1 MRYTISIDQTH
12 SIEWDLSLS
21 EAALFS
27 FIYSLPAWA
36 EQIHVNGQTWFFASR
51 NKAIDEMPIITDKA
65 DTIYRLYKSLQIKGV
80 IDWKKFGEKD
90 CIMITEKGKLWNSSK
105 TDLGNKSESP
115 RKKIRRNTEINP
127 TYNSTKNNSTI
138 DNIIDINT
146 NVFMANE
153 ENEFIDFT
161 KIEIN
166 ENQINQ
172 SPKVNPF
179 TVVAKLQSE
188 KERKIVATQKERK
201 ADAEPKPD
209 RQPSPTYAAFTVF
222 CQTFEALSG
231 AAYPTD
237 QNGHYIMMPK
247 DAGQMGNLMRYIDKI
262 DKHGNSI
269 EALKVFIQA
278 AWSLNDKWLKANFTV
293 GNLYSQASKIFTA
306 YQTTSPAAKDKA
318 YNDRIQELLAE
329 RMAKFQD

>member
-1 MRYTISIDQTH
+1 
-12 SIEWDLSLS
+12 
-21 EAALFS
+21 
-27 FIYSLPAWA
+27 
-36 EQIHVNGQTWFFASR
+36 
-51 NKAIDEMPIITDKA
+51 MPIITDKA
-65 DTIYRLYKSLQIKGV
+65 DTIYRLYKSLQLKGV
-80 IDWKKFGEKD
+80 IDWQKFGEKD
-90 CIMITEKGKLWNSSK
+90 CIMITEKGKLWNSAK
-105 TDLGNKSESP
+105 TNLGNKSDLP

-127 TYNSTKNNSTI
+127 TYNNTKNNSTI

-146 NVFMANE
+146 NVFMTNE

-161 KIEIN
+161 KVTSE
-166 ENQINQ
+166 
-172 SPKVNPF
+172 PKAKLNPF
-179 TVVAKLQSE
+179 TLVSLVE
-188 KERKIVATQKERK
+188 KEKEKSRRKKEK
-201 ADAEPKPD
+201 ENEPRAD

-247 DAGQMGNLMRYIDKI
+247 DAGQMKNLMQYIDKI
-262 DKHGNSI
+262 DKQGNSL

-278 AWSLNDKWLKANFTV
+278 AWSLNDKWLRANFTIA
-293 GNLYSQASKIFTA
+293 NLYSQASKIFTA

-318 YNDRIQELLAE
+318 YNDRVQELLAE

>member
-1 MRYTISIDQTH
+1 MINIDTRLLPQVTPDQLFLLCHIVNFMNENRMCFPSNKKLIEQSGFSESKILRVKNELVTRKIISVKQRFRPDGSQT
-12 SIEWDLSLS
+12 S
-21 EAALFS
+21 
-27 FIYSLPAWA
+27 
-36 EQIHVNGQTWFFASR
+36 N
-51 NKAIDEMPIITDKA
+51 
-65 DTIYRLYKSLQIKGV
+65 LYKITTELIGV
-80 IDWKKFGEKD
+80 FV
-90 CIMITEKGKLWNSSK
+90 TGKNMSNLDTSPF
-105 TDLGNKSESP
+105 TDEEGGIFTHEGGTPSPMKPLEVLPNLSINQNKVLVE
-115 RKKIRRNTEINP
+115 NP
-127 TYNSTKNNSTI
+127 SDFN
-138 DNIIDINT
+138 
-146 NVFMANE
+146 
-153 ENEFIDFT
+153 DFT
-161 KIEIN
+161 KVETN
-166 ENQINQ
+166 LQ

-188 KERKIVATQKERK
+188 KERKIVAPQKERK
-201 ADAEPKPD
+201 AAAEPKAD

-247 DAGQMGNLMRYIDKI
+247 DAGQMVYLMRYIDKI
-262 DKHGNSI
+262 DKQGNSI

-278 AWSLNDKWLKANFTV
+278 AWSLNDKWLRANFTV
-293 GNLYSQASKIFTA
+293 GNLYGQASKIFTA

>member
-1 MRYTISIDQTH
+1 MNKLNNKIKDNFTIIPND
-12 SIEWDLSLS
+12 IIRNKSLS
-21 EAALFS
+21 DRAR
-27 FIYSLPAWA
+27 FIFCYMASMPDDWKFYQGAMAKELGYTKDTLRKYIEELLTTGYLHR
-36 EQIHVNGQTWFFASR
+36 EQRRETGKFDSYDYTLNFTPSS
-51 NKAIDEMPIITDKA
+51 KKA
-65 DTIYRLYKSLQIKGV
+65 DTVKIRN
-80 IDWKKFGEKD
+80 GEKPTREKSALINKD
-90 CIMITEKGKLWNSSK
+90 LEQRKIITNIDFEQSI
-105 TDLGNKSESP
+105 E
-115 RKKIRRNTEINP
+115 NP
-127 TYNSTKNNSTI
+127 SDFT
-138 DNIIDINT
+138 
-146 NVFMANE
+146 
-153 ENEFIDFT
+153 DFT
-161 KIEIN
+161 KVETN
-166 ENQINQ
+166 DYPNLQ

-201 ADAEPKPD
+201 ADAEPKAD
-209 RQPSPTYAAFTVF
+209 RQPSPTYAAFSVF

-247 DAGQMGNLMRYIDKI
+247 DAGQMKNLMQYIDKI

-278 AWSLNDKWLKANFTV
+278 AWSLPDKWLRANFTV
-293 GNLYSQASKIFTA
+293 GNLYGQASKIFTA

>member
-12 SIEWDLSLS
+12 SIEWNLSLS

-65 DTIYRLYKSLQIKGV
+65 DTIYRLYKSLQLKGV
-80 IDWKKFGEKD
+80 IDWQKFGEKD
-90 CIMITEKGKLWNSSK
+90 CIMITEKGKLWNSAK
-105 TDLGNKSESP
+105 TNLGNKSDLP

-127 TYNSTKNNSTI
+127 TYNNTKNNSTI

-146 NVFMANE
+146 NVFMTNE

-161 KIEIN
+161 KVTSE
-166 ENQINQ
+166 
-172 SPKVNPF
+172 PKAKLNPF
-179 TVVAKLQSE
+179 TLVSLVE
-188 KERKIVATQKERK
+188 KEKEKSRRKKEKENDPR
-201 ADAEPKPD
+201 AE
-209 RQPSPTYAAFTVF
+209 RQPSPTYAAFCVF

-247 DAGQMGNLMRYIDKI
+247 DAGQMVNLMRYIDKI
-262 DKHGNSI
+262 DKQGNSI

-278 AWSLNDKWLKANFTV
+278 AWSLPDKWLKANFTV

-318 YNDRIQELLAE
+318 YNDRLAELLAE
-329 RMAKFQD
+329 RMAKFED

>member
-1 MRYTISIDQTH
+1 MKSLLIELNQRPIAVYPIYIKITGSVNAGLLLSQLMYWYSAVNGRVFYKNDIEIMQETMLSESELRSAKAKLKSMSFIDIKAKGIPATTHYTIDAQ
-12 SIEWDLSLS
+12 ELAS
-21 EAALFS
+21 E
-27 FIYSLPAWA
+27 IQRYSSVKSTKLK
-36 EQIHVNGQTWFFASR
+36 TRKSR
-51 NKAIDEMPIITDKA
+51 NFISEFNET
-65 DTIYRLYKSLQIKGV
+65 
-80 IDWKKFGEKD
+80 
-90 CIMITEKGKLWNSSK
+90 ITENTTENTSK
-105 TDLGNKSESP
+105 NTTDISFE
-115 RKKIRRNTEINP
+115 NP
-127 TYNSTKNNSTI
+127 MDFT
-138 DNIIDINT
+138 
-146 NVFMANE
+146 
-153 ENEFIDFT
+153 DFT
-161 KIEIN
+161 KVET
-166 ENQINQ
+166 INQ

-201 ADAEPKPD
+201 ADAEPKAD

-247 DAGQMGNLMRYIDKI
+247 DAGQMVNLMRYIDKI

-278 AWSLNDKWLKANFTV
+278 AWSLNDKWLRANFTV
-293 GNLYSQASKIFTA
+293 GNLYGQASKIFTA

-318 YNDRIQELLAE
+318 YNDRVQELLAE

>member
-153 ENEFIDFT
+153 ENEFIDFE
-161 KIEIN
+161 KIEITEN
-166 ENQINQ
+166 EINQ
-172 SPKVNPF
+172 SKKVNPF
-179 TVVAKLQSE
+179 TLITQLE
-188 KERKIVATQKERK
+188 KEKSFATKREK
-201 ADAEPKPD
+201 AAAEPKPE

-247 DAGQMGNLMRYIDKI
+247 DAGQMVYLMRYIDKI
-262 DKHGNSI
+262 DKQGNSI

-278 AWSLNDKWLKANFTV
+278 AWSLPDKWLKANFTV
-293 GNLYSQASKIFTA
+293 GNLYGQASKIFTA

-318 YNDRIQELLAE
+318 YNDRVQELLAE

>member
-12 SIEWDLSLS
+12 SIEWNLSLS

-65 DTIYRLYKSLQIKGV
+65 DTIYRLYKSLQLKGV
-80 IDWKKFGEKD
+80 IDWQKFGEKD
-90 CIMITEKGKLWNSSK
+90 CIMITEKGKLWNSAK
-105 TDLGNKSESP
+105 TNLGNKSDLP

-127 TYNSTKNNSTI
+127 TYNNTKNNSTI

-146 NVFMANE
+146 NVFMTNE

-161 KIEIN
+161 KVTSE
-166 ENQINQ
+166 
-172 SPKVNPF
+172 PKAKLNPF
-179 TVVAKLQSE
+179 TLVSLVE
-188 KERKIVATQKERK
+188 KEKEKSRRKKEK
-201 ADAEPKPD
+201 ENEPRAD

-247 DAGQMGNLMRYIDKI
+247 DAGNMVYLMRFIDKI
-262 DKHGNSI
+262 DRNGNSH
-269 EALKVFIQA
+269 EALKIFMQA
-278 AWSLNDKWLKANFTV
+278 AWSLNDKWLKANFTIA
-293 GNLYSQASKIFTA
+293 NLYSQASKIFTA

-318 YNDRIQELLAE
+318 YNDRLAELLAE
-329 RMAKFQD
+329 RMAKFED

>member
-161 KIEIN
+161 KIEIT

-172 SPKVNPF
+172 SKKVNPF
-179 TVVAKLQSE
+179 TLITQLE
-188 KERKIVATQKERK
+188 KEKEKSRRKKEK
-201 ADAEPKPD
+201 ENEPRPD
-209 RQPSPTYAAFTVF
+209 RQPSPTYAAFCVF
-222 CQTFEALSG
+222 CQTFESLSG

-247 DAGQMGNLMRYIDKI
+247 DAGQMKNLMRYIDKI
-262 DKHGNSI
+262 DKQGNSL

-278 AWSLNDKWLKANFTV
+278 AWSLPDKWLKANFTV
-293 GNLYSQASKIFTA
+293 GNLYGQASKIFTA